1 MTNLK
6 EKVEYTKEMKHD
18 IIIMVKNGNYVSGTW
33 DEQTHAEK
41 LGFEFVGTVTQL
53 WNAMK

>member
-6 EKVEYTKEMKHD
+6 ERDEYAKEMKHD
-18 IIIMVKNGNYVSGTW
+18 IIMVKNGNYVSGTW

-41 LGFEFVGTVTQL
+41 LGFEFVGTVTQF